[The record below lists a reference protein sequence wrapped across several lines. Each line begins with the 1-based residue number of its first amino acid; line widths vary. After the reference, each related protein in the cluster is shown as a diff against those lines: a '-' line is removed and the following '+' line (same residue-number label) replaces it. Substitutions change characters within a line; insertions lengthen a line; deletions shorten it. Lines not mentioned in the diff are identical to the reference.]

1 MQEGSPYNKILFFE
15 KSFGGIFK
23 AKYVCFRQI
32 SMEINIIL
40 NNFVT
45 LLLR

>member
-1 MQEGSPYNKILFFE
+1 MQEGSYKKFPFFE
-15 KSFGGIFK
+15 KSFGSIFQ